1 MDMARV
7 AVIATLDTKGGE
19 AEFLRSCLEE
29 LGHEALILDTGLLG
43 PPRIAPDISRHE
55 ILKLA
60 GVEDLE
66 TLRPNGK
73 TALMDAMTRGLRD
86 MAVKLQSEGKIQG
99 VLSLGGGQ
107 GTAVSAAA
115 MQALPIGFPKVIV
128 STIACGTA
136 RFGDY
141 VGDRDIVMIPSIA
154 DICGLNGITVPIFV
168 SACGAVAGMIE
179 AGRLADWKPS
189 GRRVALTMAGVTT
202 RCVMRVKE
210 ILDEKGYEV
219 IVCHCNVVGAQVIDE
234 YAGTGRLDGVIDITP
249 HDVGG
254 MLFGGLMS
262 CRPDRFAN
270 IYASGIPVLTVPGAV
285 DFILKGPAG
294 EVDEELLSRP
304 HYRHTPFHTHIRTT
318 REEMYRVGAY
328 LAERHNGCK
337 GRNAILVPEKGYS
350 QQNAVGGLIYDP
362 DANRGF
368 VQGVLEH
375 KADSVEFRQRE
386 LHINDPEFADEIVA
400 VFERLMETGKGSG

>member
-1 MDMARV
+1 M
-7 AVIATLDTKGGE
+7 
-19 AEFLRSCLEE
+19 
-29 LGHEALILDTGLLG
+29 
-43 PPRIAPDISRHE
+43 
-55 ILKLA
+55 
-60 GVEDLE
+60 EDLE
-66 TLRPNGK
+66 ALRPSGK
-73 TALMDAMTRGLRD
+73 TALMDAMTRGLRV

-210 ILDEKGYEV
+210 ILDEK
-219 IVCHCNVVGAQVIDE
+219 
-234 YAGTGRLDGVIDITP
+234 
-249 HDVGG
+249 
-254 MLFGGLMS
+254 
-262 CRPDRFAN
+262 
-270 IYASGIPVLTVPGAV
+270 
-285 DFILKGPAG
+285 
-294 EVDEELLSRP
+294 
-304 HYRHTPFHTHIRTT
+304 
-318 REEMYRVGAY
+318 
-328 LAERHNGCK
+328 
-337 GRNAILVPEKGYS
+337 
-350 QQNAVGGLIYDP
+350 
-362 DANRGF
+362 
-368 VQGVLEH
+368 
-375 KADSVEFRQRE
+375 
-386 LHINDPEFADEIVA
+386 
-400 VFERLMETGKGSG
+400 